1 MNYTPVQYTNM
12 LQHVDSSVM
21 DAELHNGR
29 IEKHLDS
36 ASEKDLVRLHSMLQD
51 ALHIAIGCLSQLE
64 TLNENRNKAK

>member
-1 MNYTPVQYTNM
+1 
-12 LQHVDSSVM
+12 M